1 MNWEMILSG
10 VTAATAILGIWLTWV
25 QIRKSN
31 KQALFEKRIKYIII
45 VSGLIKLYKN
55 NREGIL
61 KDIDDKKSPDF
72 SNDSKFRELTNNT
85 YLSTVSNVIQHPK
98 DDSIRKNFLTA
109 LEDMEKLSWKI
120 KLSFRCKASILT
132 GDFVYQYQKTLREM
146 YGYQIVL
153 NKIDECN
160 KKEDRKLEEW
170 QEKTGETEHIKKLW
184 NQYGELENAYN
195 KLVKNKSMEKL
206 NKQTKI

>member
-1 MNWEMILSG
+1 MDWEKILSI
-10 VTAATAILGIWLTWV
+10 VTAVTAVIGIVLTWV
-25 QIRKSN
+25 QILKSN
-31 KQALFEKRIKYIII
+31 KQALFEKRIKYMVI
-45 VSGLIKLYKN
+45 VSGLVKLYKD

-61 KDIDDKKSPDF
+61 RDTNDKNSPDF
-72 SNDSKFRELTNNT
+72 SNDIKFRELTNNT

-98 DDSIRKNFLTA
+98 DDSLRKNFLTA

-132 GDFVYQYQKTLREM
+132 GDFVYQYQETLRKM
-146 YGYQIVL
+146 YEYQIVL

-170 QEKTGETEHIKKLW
+170 QEKIGEIEHIKKLW
-184 NQYGELENAYN
+184 DQYGELENAYN